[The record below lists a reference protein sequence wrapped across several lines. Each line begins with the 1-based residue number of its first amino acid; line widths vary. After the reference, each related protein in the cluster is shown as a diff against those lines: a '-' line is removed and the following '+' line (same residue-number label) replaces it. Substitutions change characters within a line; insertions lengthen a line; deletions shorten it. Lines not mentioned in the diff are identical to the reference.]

1 MRPETG
7 TTPGGAA
14 HTAAA
19 APDAPPTALP
29 LHRQLL
35 RRKPVAAFLADAAAP
50 ADGGGLRRTVGTF
63 QLTMIG
69 IGATIGTGIFFAL
82 DAAVPEAGPAVT
94 VSFVIA
100 AIAAALTALCYA
112 ELASAVPVS
121 GSAYSYAYAT
131 LGEFAACAV
140 GWCLLLEYAVS
151 GAAIAV
157 SWGQY
162 LNDLTRRLFGFQMP
176 EALSAPPG
184 AGGYL
189 NVPGAVLVLLCGLL
203 LVRGAKESAL
213 VNTVMV
219 LLKLAVLALFVTL
232 GLTGFDSAH
241 LHPFAPMGIAG
252 IGAAASTVFFSFI
265 GLDAVSTA
273 GEEVRDPRRTLP
285 RAIILALLVVTTV
298 YVLVA
303 LVGVGAQPWTA
314 FAGQEAGLSAIL
326 ARVTG
331 AGWPGALLSAGAVL
345 SIVSVTLVVLYG
357 QTRILFSMGRDG
369 MLPAVFHRVDRRT
382 GTPVAGTLIV
392 SGFVALTAA
401 VFPLDVLADLTSLG
415 TLVAFTVVSVGVI
428 VLRRTAPDLDRG
440 FRVPGHPVV
449 PALSVAFC
457 GYLLYGLPPATYLL
471 FAGWLAAA
479 LLVYLLYG
487 RHHSRLRLDLSAPP
501 GEPAAPD
508 GLGAPGGAD
517 DRHP

>member
-1 MRPETG
+1 MRPTDVL
-7 TTPGGAA
+7 PGQ
-14 HTAAA
+14 
-19 APDAPPTALP
+19 PPLARPRLR
-29 LHRQLL
+29 HQLL
-35 RRKPVAAFLADAAAP
+35 RRKPPEAFLAEAEAP
-50 ADGGGLRRTVGTF
+50 ADGGGLRRTVGAF

-69 IGATIGTGIFFAL
+69 IGATVGTGIFFAL
-82 DAAVPEAGPAVT
+82 NAAVPEAGPAVLL
-94 VSFVIA
+94 SFVIGA
-100 AIAAALTALCYA
+100 VAAALTALCYA

-121 GSAYSYAYAT
+121 GSSYSYAYAT
-131 LGEFAACAV
+131 LGEFAAYAV

-162 LNDLTRRLFGFQMP
+162 LNDLTQRVFGVQMP
-176 EALSAPPG
+176 AAISAPPG
-184 AGGYL
+184 DGGIL
-189 NVPGAVLVLLCGLL
+189 NVPGAVLVVLCGLL

-232 GLTGFDSAH
+232 GVTGFDPAH
-241 LHPFAPMGIAG
+241 LHPFAPMGMAG

-273 GEEVRDPRRTLP
+273 GEEVRNPRRTLP
-285 RAIILALLVVTTV
+285 LAIICALLAVTTV

-326 ARVTG
+326 AKVTG
-331 AGWPGALLSAGAVL
+331 AGWPGVLLSAGAVL

-357 QTRILFSMGRDG
+357 QTRILYSMGRDG
-369 MLPAVFHRVDRRT
+369 MLPAVFHRVDPRT
-382 GTPVAGTLIV
+382 GTPVLGTVLV
-392 SGFVALTAA
+392 SGFVAVLAA

-428 VLRRTAPDLDRG
+428 ILRRTAPGLDRG
-440 FRVPGHPVV
+440 FKVPGYPVV
-449 PALSVAFC
+449 PLLSVAFC
-457 GYLLYGLPPATYLL
+457 GYLLYGLPLPTYLL
-471 FAGWLAAA
+471 FAGWLAVA
-479 LLVYLLYG
+479 LAVYLCYS
-487 RHHSRLRLDLSAPP
+487 RHRSRLQ
-501 GEPAAPD
+501 
-508 GLGAPGGAD
+508 
-517 DRHP
+517 

>member
-1 MRPETG
+1 M
-7 TTPGGAA
+7 
-14 HTAAA
+14 
-19 APDAPPTALP
+19 
-29 LHRQLL
+29 
-35 RRKPVAAFLADAAAP
+35 AAFLADAAAP

-100 AIAAALTALCYA
+100 AVAAALTALCYA

-162 LNDLTRRLFGFQMP
+162 LNDLTRRLFGVQMP

-241 LHPFAPMGIAG
+241 LHPFAPMGMAG

-382 GTPVAGTLIV
+382 GTPVARHPHRQRIRG
-392 SGFVALTAA
+392 
-401 VFPLDVLADLTSLG
+401 ADG
-415 TLVAFTVVSVGVI
+415 RGVPAG
-428 VLRRTAPDLDRG
+428 RPGGPDQ
-440 FRVPGHPVV
+440 PGHPARLHRRIGGRDRAA
-449 PALSVAFC
+449 PHRA
-457 GYLLYGLPPATYLL
+457 GPRPGLPRPRIPRGAGAVRGVLRLSAVRAAAGHLPAVRRLARRGPGRVPPL
-471 FAGWLAAA
+471 RPAPLAA
-479 LLVYLLYG
+479 
-487 RHHSRLRLDLSAPP
+487 
-501 GEPAAPD
+501 PAAPVR
-508 GLGAPGGAD
+508 AA
-517 DRHP
+517 R